1 MDRNRLQSTQ
11 HAMQD
16 VDGRLMPRFSS
27 ATRFSSSQEGS
38 GIGSREDGN
47 ASDQDASSIHTTTSQ
62 NSLLPSVPPGEDVDE
77 DETAAQDI
85 EELWFPGCHA
95 DLGGGWPLAD
105 GEESP
110 LSHAPLVWMV
120 REAQRAGIDFDQ
132 SKMRALG
139 CCDSD
144 DGDMFK
150 TGYPSGVPEVQITK
164 PPDLFH
170 SPHSEHSPVGWAP
183 GLQPQARTQSEF
195 HRKLHVAATKGVLH
209 DCLEF
214 KNGLPATS
222 VLSWKIMEYM
232 PFRRMDLTPD
242 GTWKAI
248 TWPLPRVSNFGS
260 ILSIFRT
267 TRVPFETQC

>member
-1 MDRNRLQSTQ
+1 MPGLSSANRL
-11 HAMQD
+11 
-16 VDGRLMPRFSS
+16 
-27 ATRFSSSQEGS
+27 SSSQER
-38 GIGSREDGN
+38 SRIRTPSPGPEEGN

-62 NSLLPSVPPGEDVDE
+62 NSLLPPVPPGDENDE
-77 DETAAQDI
+77 DEAAAQDI

-95 DLGGGWPLAD
+95 DLGGGWPLAN

-132 SKMRALG
+132 SKMHALG
-139 CCDSD
+139 CCDSND
-144 DGDMFK
+144 DDDMPK
-150 TGYPSGVPEVQITK
+150 TGYPSSVPEVQITK

-170 SPHSEHSPVGWAP
+170 SPHSEHSVSGWAP
-183 GLQPQARTQSEF
+183 GLQPEARTQSEF

-214 KNGLPATS
+214 KNGLPTSS
-222 VLSWKIMEYM
+222 VLSWKIMEYL

-242 GTWKAI
+242 GTWGAI
-248 TWPLPRVSNFGS
+248 SWPLPMVSSFRS
-260 ILSIFRT
+260 LQFLFRT
-267 TRVPFETQC
+267 VRPVSTYESFLKNDADSRKG